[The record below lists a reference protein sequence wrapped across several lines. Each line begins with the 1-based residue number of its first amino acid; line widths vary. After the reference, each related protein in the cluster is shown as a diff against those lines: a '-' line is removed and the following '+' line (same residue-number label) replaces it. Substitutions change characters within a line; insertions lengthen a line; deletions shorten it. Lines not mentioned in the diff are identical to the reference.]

1 MYEHHKSPLLH
12 PRLFVRRMLTSVA
25 TGSMVI
31 LTSLCLGMLGY
42 HYFED
47 LNWVDSFVN
56 AAMILAGM
64 GPFSELQNDSSK
76 IFAGWYALYSGFAL
90 VTTIGIIFAPI
101 VHRFLHSFHIEEGR
115 TSTE

>member
-1 MYEHHKSPLLH
+1 
-12 PRLFVRRMLTSVA
+12 MLTSVA